1 MPGHHTTAEAL
12 DTLLAHGRLAVST
25 EEVAQLLQVPPEHV
39 RVRMQPLARSGRVFS
54 PARGLWV
61 AVPPEYRTWRVI
73 PGAQFIEPMM
83 THLGRDYYLGWLSA
97 AEMYGAAHQRP
108 QVVQVAVDRHLAD
121 RDIDRVRLRFIQR
134 RHLSELP
141 RLRRNVP
148 TGQVWVSTPEVTALD
163 LAAEPGHGGGVSNV
177 ATVLA
182 ELAGE
187 DQLQPQRLAEA
198 AEHFSLAAVRRLG
211 FLLDATGRAD
221 LTSMLHDLAE
231 QRRHFPP
238 DPVAPDSLVA
248 GEVDARWRL
257 RVNTDVEPDL

>member
-1 MPGHHTTAEAL
+1 MPGRHATAEAL

-25 EEVAQLLQVPPEHV
+25 EEAAQLLHVPPEHV
-39 RVRMQPLARSGRVFS
+39 RVRMQPLVRSGRVFS

-61 AVPPEYRTWRVI
+61 VIPPEYRTWRVI

-83 THLGRDYYLGWLSA
+83 AHLGRDYYLGWLSA

-121 RDIDRVRLRFIQR
+121 RDIERARLRFIER

-148 TGQVWVSTPEVTALD
+148 TGQVWVSAPEATALD

-182 ELAGE
+182 ELAE
-187 DQLQPQRLAEA
+187 ENQLQPRRLAEA

-211 FLLDATGRAD
+211 FLLDTIGQAD
-221 LTSMLHDLAE
+221 LADVLHERAE
-231 QRRHFPP
+231 QHRHFPA
-238 DPVAPDSLVA
+238 DVLAPTSPVA

-257 RVNTDVEPDL
+257 RVNTDVEADL

>member
-1 MPGHHTTAEAL
+1 MPGHHKTAEAL

-25 EEVAQLLQVPPEHV
+25 EEAARLLQVPPEHV

-61 AVPPEYRTWRVI
+61 AIPPEYRTWRVV

-83 THLGRDYYLGWLSA
+83 AHLGRDYYLGWLSA

-108 QVVQVAVDRHLAD
+108 QVVQVAVDRHVAD
-121 RDIDRVRLRFIQR
+121 RDIERVRLRFFER

-163 LAAEPGHGGGVSNV
+163 LAAEPGLGGGVSNV

-182 ELAGE
+182 ELADE
-187 DQLQPQRLAEA
+187 NKLQAQRLADA
-198 AEHFSLAAVRRLG
+198 AGHFSLAAVRRLG
-211 FLLDATGRAD
+211 FLLDTTGQAD
-221 LTSMLHDLAE
+221 LAGPLHGRAE

-238 DPVAPDSLVA
+238 DLLAPGSPVA